1 MRYIVKGTVID
12 HDNNDREYKL
22 NGVRVRGKDDGMVVC
37 GGSGYCIEIRKEEG
51 QPHYVL
57 SMVTE
62 ETLKGSVYIK
72 TYLSAEAILKN
83 FTYIGDE
90 VL

>member
-1 MRYIVKGTVID
+1 MRYIVKGKIID
-12 HDNNDREYKL
+12 HDDNDREYVLK
-22 NGVRVRGKDDGMVVC
+22 GVKARGKDNGMVVC
-37 GGSGYCIEIRKEEG
+37 GGSGYCLEIREDEG
-51 QPHYVL
+51 ARFVL
-57 SMVTE
+57 TLVTE

-90 VL
+90 EV

>member
-1 MRYIVKGTVID
+1 MRYIVKGKIID
-12 HDNNDREYKL
+12 HDDNDREYVLK
-22 NGVRVRGKDDGMVVC
+22 GVEVRGKDNGMVVC
-37 GGSGYCIEIRKEEG
+37 GGSGYCLEIREDEG
-51 QPHYVL
+51 ARYAL
-57 SMVTE
+57 TLVTE

-90 VL
+90 EV

>member
-1 MRYIVKGTVID
+1 MRYITKGKVID
-12 HDNNDREYKL
+12 HDDNDREYVL
-22 NGVRVRGKDDGMVVC
+22 SGVKVRGKDNGMVVC
-37 GGSGYCIEIRKEEG
+37 GGSGYCLEIREDEG
-51 QPHYVL
+51 ARYVL
-57 SMVTE
+57 TLVTE

-90 VL
+90 EV